1 MEAMSD
7 QPPTIIDVFLGAE
20 NQEEAIAHL
29 KDHEYEL
36 LSEDAEAEIVRRHQ
50 TESDPLR
57 RQRVEDRLE
66 LVRML
71 RPVREHLLAVR
82 EHLAQIPE
90 EQSHQLGRVH
100 LALYGWLR
108 APSWEDSEAYLRDN
122 AGVLLGD
129 EADEAFELIARV
141 LPDNAQLHLHRSLLE
156 NCRKLGIARAYAEL
170 KAFAELARNKVA
182 LPVIGFVCAE
192 SDEEVEQVLIE
203 HGELLATEEAR
214 LFLEDLLALAE
225 ERQDARMRARA
236 EERLVMLTGQ

>member
-1 MEAMSD
+1 MTD

-36 LSEDAEAEIVRRHQ
+36 LSEDAEAEILRRHQ
-50 TESDPLR
+50 TEPDPLL

-66 LVRML
+66 LVRLL
-71 RPVREHLLAVR
+71 RPVRDHLLAVR

-90 EQSHQLGRVH
+90 EQSQQLGRMH

-122 AGVLLGD
+122 AGVLLTG
-129 EADEAFELIARV
+129 EADEAFDLLARV
-141 LPDNAQLHLHRSLLE
+141 LPDNAQLQLHRSLLE

-192 SDEEVEQVLIE
+192 SDDEIEEVLVE
-203 HGELLATEEAR
+203 HGELLATDDAR
-214 LFLEDLLALAE
+214 QFLEGLLALA
-225 ERQDARMRARA
+225 QARADRKMRARA
-236 EERLVMLTGQ
+236 EERLALLTGQ